1 MLAKRIIPCLD
12 VRDGQVVKGTK
23 FQDLQI
29 LGSPVELARFY
40 NEQSADE
47 LVFYDITASFENRG
61 IFLDVVETVAQEI
74 FIPFTVGGG
83 VNTLEDFTKLLKRGA
98 DKVSV
103 NSGAVKHP
111 FLIQEAA
118 KKFGSQ
124 CVVLSI
130 DAKRVDTR
138 QDYPAEVDGSLE
150 AGKVDT
156 CKVDANAAGADPAWR
171 VFTKGGRN
179 DTGMDAILWAKKG
192 VALGAGEI
200 VINSIDQDGV
210 KKGYDIPLLQA
221 LQREVSVPV
230 IASGGAGSV
239 EDIIEGFDIGG
250 ADGCL
255 AASIFH
261 HKEILIPELK
271 KALMD
276 KGIPVRR

>member
-1 MLAKRIIPCLD
+1 LLAKRIIPCLD

-23 FQDLQI
+23 FQDLEI

-61 IFLDVVETVAQEI
+61 IFLDVVETVAKEI

-83 VNTLEDFTKLLKRGA
+83 VNTLEDFSKLLKRGA

-103 NSGAVKHP
+103 NSGAVKNP
-111 FLIQEAA
+111 SLIAEAA
-118 KKFGSQ
+118 KKYGSQ

-130 DAKRVDTR
+130 DAKRVDESSGDGKSNPGSPAKGSSSPESR
-138 QDYPAEVDGSLE
+138 Q
-150 AGKVDT
+150 T
-156 CKVDANAAGADPAWR
+156 WQ
-171 VFTKGGRN
+171 VFTKGGRHN
-179 DTGMDAILWAKKG
+179 TGMDAIQWAKEG
-192 VALGAGEI
+192 IALGAGEI

-221 LQREVSVPV
+221 LQRGVSVPV

-239 EDIIEGFDIGG
+239 EDIIEGFDLGG

-261 HKEILIPELK
+261 HKEIFIPELK
-271 KALMD
+271 KALIN